1 MTVLLVTGTSTGVG
15 KTVITAA
22 LAAAAQAGGR
32 SVAVCKPAQTGVG
45 GDYPDEAD
53 IDVVQ
58 RLSGVQGVELA
69 RYPEPL
75 APDVAAR
82 RSGRPMLELE
92 AVVDAVR
99 ALDAAHDLVLVEGAG
114 GVAVRLG
121 AGGFTV
127 LDVAEAVS
135 APIVIVAGAELGTLN
150 HSALTIAAARAG
162 GVECAGLVIGSW
174 PAAPSLAARVNRDE
188 LPLVTGI
195 ELTASI
201 PEGAGLFESRAF
213 EAVAVEAFGE
223 FVESLLGY
231 PA

>member
-22 LAAAAQAGGR
+22 LAAAARAGGR

-58 RLSGVQGVELA
+58 RLSGVQGTELA

-82 RSGRPMLELE
+82 RSSRPMLELD

-99 ALDAAHDLVLVEGAG
+99 TLEAAHDLLLVEGAG

-127 LDVAEAVS
+127 LDIAGAVS

-150 HSALTIAAARAG
+150 HSALTIAAARAA

-195 ELTASI
+195 ELTACI
-201 PEGAGLFESRAF
+201 PEGAGLLESQAF
-213 EAVAVEAFGE
+213 EALAVGAFGE

>member
-1 MTVLLVTGTSTGVG
+1 
-15 KTVITAA
+15 
-22 LAAAAQAGGR
+22 
-32 SVAVCKPAQTGVG
+32 
-45 GDYPDEAD
+45 
-53 IDVVQ
+53 
-58 RLSGVQGVELA
+58 
-69 RYPEPL
+69 
-75 APDVAAR
+75 
-82 RSGRPMLELE
+82 MLELE

-127 LDVAEAVS
+127 LDVAKTVS

-150 HSALTIAAARAG
+150 HSALTIAAARAA

>member
-22 LAAAAQAGGR
+22 LAAAARAGGR

-58 RLSGVQGVELA
+58 RLSGVRGVELA

-82 RSGRPMLELE
+82 RSGRPMLELD

-121 AGGFTV
+121 AEGFTV
-127 LDVAEAVS
+127 LDIAGAVS

-150 HSALTIAAARAG
+150 HSVLTIAAARAA

-188 LPLVTGI
+188 LPLVTRIG
-195 ELTASI
+195 LTACI
-201 PEGAGLFESRAF
+201 PEGAGLLESRDF
-213 EAVAVEAFGE
+213 EALAVGAFGE
-223 FVESLLGY
+223 FVDSSLGY